1 MIAMLFI
8 NYFIEVLN
16 LKDFN
21 RNKFQLLKEEE
32 IITLREDMNSSSI
45 YIRQEIMRR
54 KKEKKDTGVNPVP
67 NIFIYKDK

>member
-21 RNKFQLLKEEE
+21 RNKFQLLEEEE

-54 KKEKKDTGVNPVP
+54 KKEKKDTGVNPAP
-67 NIFIYKDK
+67 NILIYKDK

>member
-21 RNKFQLLKEEE
+21 RNKFQLLEEEE

-54 KKEKKDTGVNPVP
+54 KKKRKTLVSTQRLT
-67 NIFIYKDK
+67 F

>member
-8 NYFIEVLN
+8 NSFIEVLN
-16 LKDFN
+16 LKIFN

-54 KKEKKDTGVNPVP
+54 KKEKKDTGVNPVS
-67 NIFIYKDK
+67 NILINKDK